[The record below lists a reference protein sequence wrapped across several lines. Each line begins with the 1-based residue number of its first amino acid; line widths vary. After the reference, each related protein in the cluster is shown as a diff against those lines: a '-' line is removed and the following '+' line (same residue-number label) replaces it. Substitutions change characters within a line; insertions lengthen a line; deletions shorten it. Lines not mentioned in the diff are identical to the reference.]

1 MINFN
6 RDKDRLQMYIS
17 VTKIAIVLCWLSL
30 FYFWALKIFG
40 GNFFEIIV
48 ENENFLKFSQSVQN
62 TWLKYLVSFIT
73 IFVSYYLMFGA
84 VAQNI
89 RLKGS
94 KLVFYILSALLT
106 WVTVNF
112 VNIFL
117 FEMFSGYV
125 LIFIFGFVYQDKFK
139 KMFGALAIIL
149 DFLFSTISM
158 LVRSI
163 ELSMITDYLILLI
176 GCIDFYI
183 MYCLY
188 FLYANILN
196 LKKGI

>member
-1 MINFN
+1 MMNFN

-30 FYFWALKIFG
+30 FAFWALKIFG
-40 GNFFEIIV
+40 GNFFEIMV
-48 ENENFLKFSQSVQN
+48 ENENFLKFSQAVQN

-188 FLYANILN
+188 FLYANLLN